1 MDGFSWP
8 FGWFMGRLN
17 GTWMGMAWFFVI
29 GGFQWVVSMVYWR
42 LKPIINQPK
51 LLSYGILMGFNP
63 PVIYPTMRTN
73 KDYECLIRHQSSPSE
88 VGEWNGWNPP
98 AKWFYQWFSPDFLG
112 FNGNKITN
120 ITSSVLPRH
129 MDDLVLTRTELEFQ
143 FGFPKWSWSGQDPA
157 FHQFSLA
164 QMGI

>member
-1 MDGFSWP
+1 MDEIIPPNGFT
-8 FGWFMGRLN
+8 N
-17 GTWMGMAWFFVI
+17 G
-29 GGFQWVVSMVYWR
+29 
-42 LKPIINQPK
+42 
-51 LLSYGILMGFNP
+51 
-63 PVIYPTMRTN
+63 
-73 KDYECLIRHQSSPSE
+73 
-88 VGEWNGWNPP
+88 
-98 AKWFYQWFSPDFLG
+98 FSPDFWG

-143 FGFPKWSWSGQDPA
+143 FGFPTWSWSGQDPA